1 MTAHPFR
8 TVLVAVILSV
18 PATLAAPAPAGA
30 ADAYQPA
37 RCAWMAPFLAEFG
50 LPVATFQRIAWRES
64 GCAFRAPCVATRT
77 DLACSRFGLNFK
89 GSMARYWRQL
99 CGARSHL
106 DTRYFH
112 IDMTCARK
120 AYERLGLAP
129 WQ

>member
-1 MTAHPFR
+1 MRGALA
-8 TVLVAVILSV
+8 VAALVMSV
-18 PATLAAPAPAGA
+18 ASVSPPSADA
-30 ADAYQPA
+30 ADAYRPD
-37 RCAWMAPFLAEFG
+37 RCAWMAPYLAEFG

-89 GSMARYWRQL
+89 GSLAARWRAL

-106 DTRYFH
+106 ATRYFDV
-112 IDMTCARK
+112 DMTCARK
-120 AYERLGLAP
+120 AYERMGLAP